1 VKYKIAIK
9 QIFTLFFTNWLWR
22 IDWPWR
28 ISGGSWCVLLWVCY
42 TFEFIRCPCSSSNP
56 SDSIL

>member
-1 VKYKIAIK
+1 MWGIYLVGV
-9 QIFTLFFTNWLWR
+9 WL
-22 IDWPWR
+22 WR

-42 TFEFIRCPCSSSNP
+42 TFEFIRCPCSPSNP